1 MYTLISQIRFAFEID
16 LHCNERV
23 TFTAL
28 LVLHVASFY
37 IHIAIVHPVLSG
49 AGYSVPYFFFS
60 LPINAVAYIPTYV
73 LNIDMYVFVCICV
86 YVARVSRRQKCSQVY
101 SKLRFQG
108 EERIVF
114 IPRIYVYICVCIYQS
129 KPLLIR

>member
-1 MYTLISQIRFAFEID
+1 MI
-16 LHCNERV
+16 
-23 TFTAL
+23 FTAL

-37 IHIAIVHPVLSG
+37 IHLAIVILFYQ
-49 AGYSVPYFFFS
+49 ALYILFLIFFFAS
-60 LPINAVAYIPTYV
+60 HQCRLYIYTYV

-114 IPRIYVYICVCIYQS
+114 IPRIYVYICVY
-129 KPLLIR
+129 IRVNPSLFVEHHYHWIS